1 MAYPGTTSMT
11 AMMADVPRMFRSRGV
26 HRVFI
31 AASVL
36 GLLIG
41 LDTLVLHL
49 RLDPLS
55 DVHAYY
61 DAGAR
66 LNAGQPLYVQ
76 SASTD
81 DAAFY
86 RYPPLLAIAFRPL
99 ALLPFDTAALIW
111 EAFLIVLFVGTL
123 IRLGLRNEW
132 TWIVTGWLAAPI
144 AWSLAIGQAQV
155 AVTFLVALG
164 APWAIALA
172 GNLKILPV
180 IVALFWIG
188 RRDWRAVGL
197 FAAWMAGLIV
207 LQFVLEPAGTIAFLG
222 FSDLGQVGNV
232 ENRSLYA
239 LSPVLWGVFVV
250 ALLGLARA
258 LRADQGRLGAGGQCL
273 GPGQPATADV
283 PAVDHAGRRPSTR
296 RGRDRLVRRRR
307 HPHRADRADRGADMT
322 ASAGTRPFRRAI
334 RDGAV
339 IAGLIFLGYLFIVIA
354 PKAGTVGYD
363 AFAYWNVNAA
373 DPYQVG
379 VGGLGA
385 FNYTPP
391 IAWLFGPFGAL
402 EWPTFLWIWLALL
415 VGNLI
420 WLGGRG
426 VRVLWLLAFP
436 PVALELYHGNIHLW
450 IAAAIV
456 LGFRYP
462 WTWGFVLLTKVTP
475 GIGLLWFAV
484 RREWRALGIAL
495 GVTGA
500 IVAISLV
507 MNADLWRQWIAFIAS
522 TPEGGS
528 VAQFNIPIPLWIR
541 LPAAAALVA
550 WGGLTDRRWTVPVA
564 ATLALPVLWIS
575 GFAICAALAAE
586 SMWPRKEATQVGAV
600 TGVEQVPAA
609 GADLRVT

>member
-41 LDTLVLHL
+41 IDTLVLHL

-180 IVALFWIG
+180 IVALFWVG

-239 LSPVLWGVFVV
+239 LSPVLWAVFVV
-250 ALLGLARA
+250 ALLGLALRYAPTKAGWA
-258 LRADQGRLGAGGQCL
+258 LAVSASVLVSPRLLMYQLSTMQAGVR
-273 GPGQPATADV
+273 PPDEAATVAPESGV
-283 PAVDHAGRRPSTR
+283 TPTEP
-296 RGRDRLVRRRR
+296 
-307 HPHRADRADRGADMT
+307 
-322 ASAGTRPFRRAI
+322 
-334 RDGAV
+334 
-339 IAGLIFLGYLFIVIA
+339 IA
-354 PKAGTVGYD
+354 PTAV
-363 AFAYWNVNAA
+363 
-373 DPYQVG
+373 
-379 VGGLGA
+379 
-385 FNYTPP
+385 
-391 IAWLFGPFGAL
+391 
-402 EWPTFLWIWLALL
+402 PT
-415 VGNLI
+415 
-420 WLGGRG
+420 
-426 VRVLWLLAFP
+426 
-436 PVALELYHGNIHLW
+436 
-450 IAAAIV
+450 
-456 LGFRYP
+456 
-462 WTWGFVLLTKVTP
+462 
-475 GIGLLWFAV
+475 
-484 RREWRALGIAL
+484 
-495 GVTGA
+495 
-500 IVAISLV
+500 
-507 MNADLWRQWIAFIAS
+507 
-522 TPEGGS
+522 
-528 VAQFNIPIPLWIR
+528 
-541 LPAAAALVA
+541 
-550 WGGLTDRRWTVPVA
+550 
-564 ATLALPVLWIS
+564 
-575 GFAICAALAAE
+575 
-586 SMWPRKEATQVGAV
+586 
-600 TGVEQVPAA
+600 
-609 GADLRVT
+609 